1 MTPAHGTS
9 APDSLPAF
17 PAMHPVM
24 TARELHLNL
33 QAAAAVPCNL
43 NWRIEDGYLRVA
55 CWSEQGELCTFGLW
69 GPGDLVIPSL
79 ITVAPLQLLALSSA
93 RVEEADPSPAER
105 EAFLLDQSLQ
115 TATLLRLSRTR
126 PAESRLFQLLLW
138 IGERFGR
145 VSSRGVS
152 LSFDDMNLTHRHLAE
167 ISGLT
172 RVTVTKAISRFRHEG
187 YLCKEGSDE
196 LLLRE
201 ALPHRQSQAQGA
213 QP

>member
-1 MTPAHGTS
+1 
-9 APDSLPAF
+9 
-17 PAMHPVM
+17 M
-24 TARELHLNL
+24 TARDLRLSL
-33 QAAAAVPCNL
+33 QAGAAVPSNL

-55 CWSEQGELCTFGLW
+55 SLSDQGESCTFGLW

-93 RVEEADPSPAER
+93 RIEEADPGSQER
-105 EAFLLDQSLQ
+105 ETFLLDQSLQ
-115 TATLLRLSRTR
+115 TSTLLRLSRTR

-152 LSFDDMNLTHRHLAE
+152 LSFEDMNLTHRHLAE

-172 RVTVTKAISRFRHEG
+172 RVTVTKAISHFRQEG
-187 YLCKEGSDE
+187 YLLKEGCDE
-196 LLLRE
+196 LLLRQ
-201 ALPHRQSQAQGA
+201 ALPQLQRQGKGGVAS
-213 QP
+213 

>member
-1 MTPAHGTS
+1 MNATMS
-9 APDSLPAF
+9 
-17 PAMHPVM
+17 
-24 TARELHLNL
+24 ARELHLSL
-33 QAAAAVPCNL
+33 QAAAAVPSTL
-43 NWRIEDGYLRVA
+43 NWRIEDGYLRLA
-55 CWSEQGELCTFGLW
+55 SWSDLGEPFTLGLW

-79 ITVAPLQLLALSSA
+79 ITIRPLQLLALSAA
-93 RVEEADPSPAER
+93 RVEEMEPTPEQR

-115 TATLLRLSRTR
+115 TSTLLRLCRVR

-138 IGERFGR
+138 LGERFGR

-152 LSFDDMNLTHRHLAE
+152 LCLDDMHLTHRQLGE

-172 RVTVTKAISRFRHEG
+172 RVTVTKAITHFRQAG
-187 YLCKEGSDE
+187 YLLKEGSDE

-201 ALPHRQSQAQGA
+201 ALPRLQRPMREGL